1 MLTGENLKN
10 YYREKK
16 QSGLAMLE
24 YKTKERTKK
33 ERRKRDGK

>member
-10 YYREKK
+10 YYRDNKHG
-16 QSGLAMLE
+16 GLAMLE

-33 ERRKRDGK
+33 ERGKRDGK